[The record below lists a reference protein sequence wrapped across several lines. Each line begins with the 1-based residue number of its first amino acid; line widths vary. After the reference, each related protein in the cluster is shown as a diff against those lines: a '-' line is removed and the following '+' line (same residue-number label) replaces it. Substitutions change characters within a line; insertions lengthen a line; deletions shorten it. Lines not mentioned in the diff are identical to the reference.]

1 MHTCLSESQVKKA
14 TMWHES
20 RSEEKKMA
28 GLMADRFSDRRVN
41 RGNMAPQ
48 RCLLADK
55 FNSLMIDNEN
65 LMMVDRQKTAD
76 G

>member
-1 MHTCLSESQVKKA
+1 MKKA

-28 GLMADRFSDRRVN
+28 GLMADRFSDRN
-41 RGNMAPQ
+41 RIMIWGNMALQ
-48 RCLLADK
+48 RCLLADYY
-55 FNSLMIDNEN
+55 NSLMIDCEN
-65 LMMVDRQKTAD
+65 LTD

>member
-1 MHTCLSESQVKKA
+1 MKKV

-28 GLMADRFSDRRVN
+28 GLMADRFSDRMMN
-41 RGNMAPQ
+41 RGNMGLQ
-48 RCLLADK
+48 RCLLAERC
-55 FNSLMIDNEN
+55 NSLIIDCEN
-65 LMMVDRQKTAD
+65 LTD

>member
-1 MHTCLSESQVKKA
+1 MKKA

-28 GLMADRFSDRRVN
+28 GLMADRFSDRMVN
-41 RGNMAPQ
+41 GGNMAPQ
-48 RCLLADK
+48 RCLLADRYS
-55 FNSLMIDNEN
+55 SLMIDCGN
-65 LMMVDRQKTAD
+65 LTD

>member
-1 MHTCLSESQVKKA
+1 MHACLSESQVKKA

-28 GLMADRFSDRRVN
+28 GLMADRFSDRMMN
-41 RGNMAPQ
+41 GGNMALQ
-48 RCLLADK
+48 RCLLADYY
-55 FNSLMIDNEN
+55 NSLMIDGEN
-65 LMMVDRQKTAD
+65 LTD

>member
-1 MHTCLSESQVKKA
+1 MKKA

-28 GLMADRFSDRRVN
+28 GLMADRFSDRMMN
-41 RGNMAPQ
+41 GGNKALQ
-48 RCLLADK
+48 RSLLADYY
-55 FNSLMIDNEN
+55 NSLMIDCEN
-65 LMMVDRQKTAD
+65 LTD

>member
-1 MHTCLSESQVKKA
+1 MKKA

-28 GLMADRFSDRRVN
+28 GLMADRFSDRMMN
-41 RGNMAPQ
+41 WGNMALQ
-48 RCLLADK
+48 RCLLADR
-55 FNSLMIDNEN
+55 FSSLMIDNEN
-65 LMMVDRQKTAD
+65 LSD

>member
-1 MHTCLSESQVKKA
+1 MKKA

-28 GLMADRFSDRRVN
+28 GLMADRLSDRIMK
-41 RGNMAPQ
+41 RGNMALQ
-48 RCLLADK
+48 RCLLADRYN
-55 FNSLMIDNEN
+55 FLMIDCKN
-65 LMMVDRQKTAD
+65 LTD

>member
-1 MHTCLSESQVKKA
+1 MKKA

-28 GLMADRFSDRRVN
+28 GLMADRFSDRMLN
-41 RGNMAPQ
+41 WGNMAIQ
-48 RCLLADK
+48 GCLLADYY
-55 FNSLMIDNEN
+55 NSLMIDCEN
-65 LMMVDRQKTAD
+65 LTD

>member
-1 MHTCLSESQVKKA
+1 MKKA

-28 GLMADRFSDRRVN
+28 GLMADRFSDIMMN
-41 RGNMAPQ
+41 GGNMALQ
-48 RCLLADK
+48 RCLLADR
-55 FNSLMIDNEN
+55 FSSLMIDNEN
-65 LMMVDRQKTAD
+65 LTD

>member
-1 MHTCLSESQVKKA
+1 MKKA

-28 GLMADRFSDRRVN
+28 GLMADRFSDRMMN
-41 RGNMAPQ
+41 WGNIALQ
-48 RCLLADK
+48 RCLLAYYY
-55 FNSLMIDNEN
+55 NSLMIDCQN
-65 LMMVDRQKTAD
+65 LTD